1 MAILLMKCFTQQKR
15 WNQYNLSGL
24 KHLNL
29 ATKPHETYYNGKPNQ
44 QKKDLYFS
52 IYQVQIR
59 FSGSFQLTST
69 PKPTRKK
76 HVSLK
81 TGQQNKTRREKCFT

>member
-1 MAILLMKCFTQQKR
+1 MAILLMKCFTLQKR
-15 WNQYNLSGL
+15 WNHYSLRGL

-29 ATKPHETYYNGKPNQ
+29 ATKQQETYYNGKPNQ

-59 FSGSFQLTST
+59 FNGSFQLIST

-76 HVSLK
+76 RVSSK
-81 TGQQNKTRREKCFT
+81 TGQQNKIRRERCFT